1 MNRISRWESTIAALL
16 ALVTMLGCQGVS
28 VVSPGAESGAK
39 LTVAPTTLSFG
50 NVQIGPTQTQSDIP
64 TSAAPVA
71 PKITQASAKGT
82 GFDGDGGSLSSPTS
96 LRRSATLTVQ
106 NTGGLNATIS
116 QVTVAGKGFKISGI
130 STPWTLRPGQRV
142 SF

>member
-50 NVQIGPTQTQSDIP
+50 NVQIGTTQTQSDTL
-64 TSAAPVA
+64 TSSPALT
-71 PKITQASAKGT
+71 PKITQPSVKGA
-82 GFDGDGGSLSSPTS
+82 GFGNDGLSFSLPSS
-96 LRRSATLTVQ
+96 LGRSTTLTVQ
-106 NTGGLNATIS
+106 NTG
-116 QVTVAGKGFKISGI
+116 
-130 STPWTLRPGQRV
+130 
-142 SF
+142 